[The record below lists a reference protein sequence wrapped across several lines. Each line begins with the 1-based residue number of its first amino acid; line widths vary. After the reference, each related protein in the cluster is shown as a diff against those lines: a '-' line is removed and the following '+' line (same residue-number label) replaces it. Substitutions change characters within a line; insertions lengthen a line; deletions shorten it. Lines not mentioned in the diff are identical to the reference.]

1 MIKTIKFL
9 FNYRGAVVALVIST
23 CLPAALVI
31 LYIRVRNLHKLTW
44 GGWSLESLNEWG
56 QFLKLGLPGMAMLCL
71 EWWAVEVASFV
82 AGTISEEELATN
94 AAWFQA
100 TYFVYMVSQIENS
113 SSYVIIMI
121 I

>member
-1 MIKTIKFL
+1 
-9 FNYRGAVVALVIST
+9 
-23 CLPAALVI
+23 
-31 LYIRVRNLHKLTW
+31 
-44 GGWSLESLNEWG
+44 
-56 QFLKLGLPGMAMLCL
+56 MAMLCL